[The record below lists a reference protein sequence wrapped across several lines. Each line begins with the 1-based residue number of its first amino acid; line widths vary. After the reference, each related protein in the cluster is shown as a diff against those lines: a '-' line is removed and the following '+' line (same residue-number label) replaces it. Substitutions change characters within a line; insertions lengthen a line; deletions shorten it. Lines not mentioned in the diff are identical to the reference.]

1 MTARRHLLALPAA
14 LLLTAC
20 SVDRIPG
27 VYRIDVQQGNVIT
40 HEMLAQIKP
49 GMNRQQVRFVMG
61 TPMIVDT
68 FHPDRWDYY
77 FSLQPGSGDRQSH
90 HVTMIFDGDLLQ
102 RVDGELPPLPADAA
116 ATGGARTVA
125 VTGPAPESRGLLDR
139 AWDAL
144 TDWEFSGSD
153 EAPAEAAEQTA
164 GQTEPASEAK

>member
-1 MTARRHLLALPAA
+1 
-14 LLLTAC
+14 
-20 SVDRIPG
+20 
-27 VYRIDVQQGNVIT
+27 
-40 HEMLAQIKP
+40 
-49 GMNRQQVRFVMG
+49 
-61 TPMIVDT
+61 
-68 FHPDRWDYY
+68 
-77 FSLQPGSGDRQSH
+77 
-90 HVTMIFDGDLLQ
+90 MIFDGDLLQ